1 MLDIN
6 KLKNKK
12 TLLKLTEYKGNN
24 EYINSLKTRLEKEGG
39 FPISPSLA
47 EYVERN
53 FNKEPFHLNEVVGIT
68 DFLGTQLKEQFDLK
82 HTPDKVLVE
91 TVLGDTTKSY
101 HVKGKVFKNQKYSPT
116 FYIPKTQVYQNL
128 YEKDVEVDVDFDKY
142 QEKDNRGW
150 RAFKHQ

>member
-91 TVLGDTTKSY
+91 TVLGIQLKVTMLKVKYSKTKS
-101 HVKGKVFKNQKYSPT
+101 
-116 FYIPKTQVYQNL
+116 IPPPFISLKPKCTKIYMRKML
-128 YEKDVEVDVDFDKY
+128 
-142 QEKDNRGW
+142 R
-150 RAFKHQ
+150 